1 MNRFDLEYEKT
12 KWEHPYRIQVTKPI
26 RWYELES
33 FIKKNAFTGAHY
45 AIEKRAGKFVL
56 WRQPEAEWDVDKA
69 SPEWLEEWTSQ
80 EPPPLEAFITIP
92 RLESGTRLGNE
103 TKKEKETMS
112 KSDNML
118 RRDEAIR
125 AEFEQYKKQGFRT
138 GHIYRV
144 LADKFYLSPLR
155 IRDIVTLTKNKLP
168 NPPK

>member
-1 MNRFDLEYEKT
+1 MNRFNLEYEKA
-12 KWEHPYRIQVTKPI
+12 KWEHPYRIQVTKPL
-26 RWYELES
+26 RWYEMES
-33 FIKKNAFTGAHY
+33 FIKKNTSAGSNY

-56 WRQPEAEWDVDKA
+56 WRAPEQEWDVDEA

-80 EPPPLEAFITIP
+80 DPPPLEAFIKEFVTEP
-92 RLESGTRLGNE
+92 
-103 TKKEKETMS
+103 KKEELIMP
-112 KSDNML
+112 KSENVL

-144 LADKFYLSPLR
+144 IAEKYYLSPLR
-155 IRDIVTLTKNKLP
+155 IRDIVTLAKNKLP